1 MAYVPIPTDLKS
13 VKTKVAFNLT
23 ARQLVYFSCALIIGA
38 PVFWLSN
45 RFLDNSTLALLLTMA
60 VAAPLIFFGMFE
72 KDGLTGERY
81 IKQLLKVKYKR
92 PLKRYY
98 KNTNYYRFLHEVIN
112 KEQQIEKEYK
122 LKSKKKTLFRRRVS

>member
-1 MAYVPIPTDLKS
+1 
-13 VKTKVAFNLT
+13 
-23 ARQLVYFSCALIIGA
+23 
-38 PVFWLSN
+38 
-45 RFLDNSTLALLLTMA
+45 MA

-122 LKSKKKTLFRRRVS
+122 LKSKKKTLFRKRVS